1 MTLTH
6 SLRGR
11 LLWFLFAAIIA
22 TACAQAV
29 IAYRTA
35 LTEANSLFDFQMQQM
50 AMSLRKGLPISS
62 EFGRKSITP
71 ENQEEKFDFVVQIW
85 AAADGRRIFRSTER
99 AGLPRQTAIGFSTI
113 EVGGASYRIF
123 LANDGD
129 KFIQIAQDLS
139 ARQDL
144 ARTLALRTVS
154 PIGVLV
160 PLLLV
165 LVWWV
170 VSTSLVPVAR
180 VRQQVA
186 SRNVDALDQVN
197 ADGLPDEIRP
207 LVQELNLLFGRVRQ
221 AFDAQRNFVSDAAH
235 ELRSPLAALKLQ
247 VEGLRRAQNDTTR
260 ELAVVRLGAGID
272 RATRLVEQLL
282 MLARQQASASSDL
295 RQMPVDLLNV
305 VQLVVLE
312 TAASAQARRLAL
324 CITEGQPCSLPG
336 QEEALRILV
345 RNLLDN
351 AIKYTPEGG
360 SVELALYRDTTD
372 WVLQVAD
379 SGPGVPPAERA
390 RVLDRFYRTA
400 GAEGSGSGLGL
411 AIVQTVADLHGAR
424 LQLDSAPVLGGLRVQ
439 VRFPCGSKSA
449 A

>member
-1 MTLTH
+1 MMLTH

-11 LLWFLFAAIIA
+11 LLWFLCAAIVA

-35 LTEANSLFDFQMQQM
+35 LTEANNLFDVQMQQM
-50 AMSLRKGLPISS
+50 ATSLRNGLPISS
-62 EFGRKSITP
+62 EFGRKSIAP
-71 ENQEEKFDFVVQIW
+71 ESQEEKFDFVVQIW
-85 AAADGRRIFRSTER
+85 AAADGRRIFRSTFR
-99 AGLPRQTAIGFSTI
+99 AGLPRQTTTGFSTI
-113 EVGGASYRIF
+113 EANATRYRIF
-123 LANDGD
+123 LTSDGD

-186 SRNVDALDQVN
+186 SRNVDALEQVN

-207 LVQELNLLFGRVRQ
+207 LVQELNLLFTRVRQ

-247 VEGLRRAQNDTTR
+247 VEGLRRAQNDTAR
-260 ELAVVRLGAGID
+260 ELAVSRLGAGID

-282 MLARQQASASSDL
+282 MLARQQASASGDVL
-295 RQMPVDLLNV
+295 HVPVDLV
-305 VQLVVLE
+305 KIAQLAVLD
-312 TAASAQARRLAL
+312 TAALAKARSIAL
-324 CITEGQPCSLPG
+324 QVTEDVNCTLLGQD
-336 QEEALRILV
+336 EALRILV

-351 AIKYTPEGG
+351 AIKYTPMGG
-360 SVELALYRDTTD
+360 TVALALYHDGD
-372 WVLQVAD
+372 ALVLQVAD
-379 SGPGVPPAERA
+379 SGPGIPLAERA
-390 RVLDRFYRTA
+390 RVLDRFYRMP

-411 AIVQTVADLHGAR
+411 AIVHTVADLHGAT
-424 LQLDSAPVLGGLRVQ
+424 LQLDSAVVLGGLQVR
-439 VRFPCGSKSA
+439 VRFPGSGRA